1 MIKRLRKRFIRIATL
16 AVTEDDAEQ
25 YLQIALRRGEGGGI
39 SGGYSYR
46 VVHVADERWMAV
58 FLDSSQQLRSV
69 MTTALLSLAV
79 MAGCV
84 ALVYLIVVLCSR
96 RAIEPVV
103 QANRKQKQFIT
114 DASHELKTPITVIAT
129 SLKLL
134 EMDVGQQKWI
144 DKARAQT
151 EKLRELVASL
161 VTLSRMDEEDSP
173 LHPQDFPIS
182 DAVRETA
189 ESFADFA
196 ESKGHVLQLDIA
208 PGLTYCGD
216 EYAVRQLVSI
226 LLDNAARYA
235 APGAPI
241 LLSLQKARRGVVLRE
256 RNDCEG
262 LDPAVLDRLFDRFYR
277 PDEAR
282 SAAGGGFGIGLS
294 IARSIAEGH
303 RGSIR
308 AKSADDG
315 RAIEFI
321 AELK

>member
-1 MIKRLRKRFIRIATL
+1 M
-16 AVTEDDAEQ
+16 
-25 YLQIALRRGEGGGI
+25 
-39 SGGYSYR
+39 
-46 VVHVADERWMAV
+46 
-58 FLDSSQQLRSV
+58 
-69 MTTALLSLAV
+69 
-79 MAGCV
+79 
-84 ALVYLIVVLCSR
+84 YLIVVLCPR

-144 DKARAQT
+144 DKARTQT

-189 ESFADFA
+189 ESFADFV

-226 LLDNAARYA
+226 
-235 APGAPI
+235 
-241 LLSLQKARRGVVLRE
+241 LQKARRGVVLRE

>member
-16 AVTEDDAEQ
+16 AVTGVMLVLCIALNTANFLSVRAEQQRMLDMICDNQGTLPSRAPAAASSPAAAAQTAPSTPETPFSTRYFVLRYNDEGTLVHTDFAHIAAVTEDDAEQ

-161 VTLSRMDEEDSP
+161 VTLSRMDEEDSLSIRRTFP
-173 LHPQDFPIS
+173 SAMPCARRRSPSPIS
-182 DAVRETA
+182 P
-189 ESFADFA
+189 S
-196 ESKGHVLQLDIA
+196 
-208 PGLTYCGD
+208 
-216 EYAVRQLVSI
+216 
-226 LLDNAARYA
+226 
-235 APGAPI
+235 
-241 LLSLQKARRGVVLRE
+241 RRGMSCSSTSR
-256 RNDCEG
+256 
-262 LDPAVLDRLFDRFYR
+262 
-277 PDEAR
+277 
-282 SAAGGGFGIGLS
+282 
-294 IARSIAEGH
+294 
-303 RGSIR
+303 RG
-308 AKSADDG
+308 
-315 RAIEFI
+315 
-321 AELK
+321 